1 MDLTPE
7 QLVAALLRVSQGAHC
22 GAYNGMVKAAAMVK
36 GVAMKYSS
44 PGTTP
49 FSKAP
54 FDTGRYRAR
63 MYSQVKEE
71 AETIIGTVGNKAGYG
86 LYIELGTSRMAARPV
101 IQRSITDSEA
111 DIGKTLA
118 EETFK
123 GIREAAYL

>member
-7 QLVAALLRVSQGAHC
+7 QLVAALLRVSQGAHN
-22 GAYNGMVKAAAMVK
+22 GAYRGMGKAAAMVK

-54 FDTGRYRAR
+54 FDTGRYRAA
-63 MYSQVKEE
+63 MYSKVKEE